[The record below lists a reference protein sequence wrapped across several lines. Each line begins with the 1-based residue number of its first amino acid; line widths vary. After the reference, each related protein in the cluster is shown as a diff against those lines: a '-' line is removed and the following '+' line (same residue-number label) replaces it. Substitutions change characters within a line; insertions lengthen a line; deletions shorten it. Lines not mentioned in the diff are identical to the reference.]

1 MLVGMELV
9 AARRVSA
16 QVSVQLVGTRHHRQ
30 LLVHRHRTA
39 SRAMQVDTARLRVPH
54 VRALVTALWAHSR
67 LARLLPVLHHQ
78 TALRARLVDME
89 LEAVQR
95 VSAPVTALLAGIR
108 HHRLQLDH
116 RRQTASRAMLVGMA
130 LVAARRAS
138 ARVSVRLVG
147 IPSHRVL
154 QGRHHH
160 TASPVQS
167 AHTSAH
173 RAAVHP
179 PTAQTVCSGLQT
191 LTAIPPHR
199 ARCAHRVS
207 TLVLLP
213 LSVQRV
219 SRVRRTWTVTQPHRV
234 LRVRVAR
241 LHRKALRHVTNVPA
255 DRRTLIPPQA
265 LRVQRAAAAP
275 TRRLGRCPVI
285 RVTRGQQISMWMH
298 PHHARS
304 AMRDITHPLR
314 QSYARTAHLDIR
326 TLTETQRH
334 HATEQ
339 RTLAPRAR
347 TPSKGLRHAST
358 VRQVKQTWTL
368 IRPLTVRSVLSVT

>member
-1 MLVGMELV
+1 MELE

-16 QVSVQLVGTRHHRQ
+16 P
-30 LLVHRHRTA
+30 A
-39 SRAMQVDTARLRVPH
+39 A
-54 VRALVTALWAHSR
+54 
-67 LARLLPVLHHQ
+67 
-78 TALRARLVDME
+78 
-89 LEAVQR
+89 
-95 VSAPVTALLAGIR
+95 ALLADIR
-108 HHRLQLDH
+108 LARLQLDH
-116 RRQTASRAMLVGMA
+116 RRQTALRAMLVGME
-130 LVAARRAS
+130 LVGARRVS
-138 ARVSVRLVG
+138 ARVTVRLVG
-147 IPSHRVL
+147 IPSHRVQL
-154 QGRHHH
+154 VLHHR

-173 RAAVHP
+173 PAAVHP
-179 PTAQTVCSGLQT
+179 PTAQTVCSGRQT
-191 LTAIPPHR
+191 STTIRPHR

-207 TLVLLP
+207 TLALLP
-213 LSVQRV
+213 LSVWRV
-219 SRVRRTWTVTQPHRV
+219 CRERPTWTVTQPHRV

-241 LHRKALRHVTNVPA
+241 SHRKALRHVTNAPA

-275 TRRLGRCPVI
+275 TRRLRRCPVI
-285 RVTRGQQISMWMH
+285 RVTRGQQISMWTR

-326 TLTETQRH
+326 TLTETQRR

-339 RTLAPRAR
+339 RMLAPRAR
-347 TPSKGLRHAST
+347 TPSTGPRHAST

>member
-1 MLVGMELV
+1 MADTRLARRPLDHRRQTALRAMLVGMELV

-16 QVSVQLVGTRHHRQ
+16 
-30 LLVHRHRTA
+30 
-39 SRAMQVDTARLRVPH
+39 RV
-54 VRALVTALWAHSR
+54 T
-67 LARLLPVLHHQ
+67 
-78 TALRARLVDME
+78 
-89 LEAVQR
+89 
-95 VSAPVTALLAGIR
+95 
-108 HHRLQLDH
+108 
-116 RRQTASRAMLVGMA
+116 
-130 LVAARRAS
+130 
-138 ARVSVRLVG
+138 VRLVG
-147 IPSHRVL
+147 IPSHRVQL
-154 QGRHHH
+154 VLHHH

-191 LTAIPPHR
+191 LTAIQPHR

-207 TLVLLP
+207 TPVLLP

-275 TRRLGRCPVI
+275 TRRLRRCPVI
-285 RVTRGQQISMWMH
+285 HVMLGQQISIRTR

-304 AMRDITHPLR
+304 AMWDIMRPLR
-314 QSYARTAHLDIR
+314 QSYARTAHLDTR
-326 TLTETQRH
+326 TLTKTQRRH
-334 HATEQ
+334 VTEMRMLAPWA
-339 RTLAPRAR
+339 RTLP
-347 TPSKGLRHAST
+347 KGLRHAST

>member
-1 MLVGMELV
+1 MELEAARRVSAPVAARLAGIRLARLQLDHPHQTALRAMLVGMELV

-16 QVSVQLVGTRHHRQ
+16 
-30 LLVHRHRTA
+30 
-39 SRAMQVDTARLRVPH
+39 RV
-54 VRALVTALWAHSR
+54 T
-67 LARLLPVLHHQ
+67 
-78 TALRARLVDME
+78 
-89 LEAVQR
+89 
-95 VSAPVTALLAGIR
+95 
-108 HHRLQLDH
+108 
-116 RRQTASRAMLVGMA
+116 
-130 LVAARRAS
+130 
-138 ARVSVRLVG
+138 VRLVG
-147 IPSHRVL
+147 IPSHRVQL
-154 QGRHHH
+154 VLHHH

-179 PTAQTVCSGLQT
+179 PTAQTACSGRQT
-191 LTAIPPHR
+191 
-199 ARCAHRVS
+199 S
-207 TLVLLP
+207 TTI
-213 LSVQRV
+213 R
-219 SRVRRTWTVTQPHRV
+219 PHRV

-241 LHRKALRHVTNVPA
+241 SHRKALRHVTNVPV

-265 LRVQRAAAAP
+265 LRVQRAAVAP
-275 TRRLGRCPVI
+275 TRRLRRCPVI
-285 RVTRGQQISMWMH
+285 RVTRGQQISMWTR

-334 HATEQ
+334 HATAM

-347 TPSKGLRHAST
+347 TPSKGLQHAST